1 MCVRKDRVKREITNI
16 SEMILFLSSYDLFL
30 SSSFISC
37 SFKDRPGEAEL
48 CCFPFGQ
55 APAGVLLARNKG
67 CRTASSVL

>member
-1 MCVRKDRVKREITNI
+1 MRKDKVKREITNI
-16 SEMILFLSSYDLFL
+16 SEMFLFLLSYDLFL

-37 SFKDRPGEAEL
+37 SFMDWPGETEL

-67 CRTASSVL
+67 CRTASTVL